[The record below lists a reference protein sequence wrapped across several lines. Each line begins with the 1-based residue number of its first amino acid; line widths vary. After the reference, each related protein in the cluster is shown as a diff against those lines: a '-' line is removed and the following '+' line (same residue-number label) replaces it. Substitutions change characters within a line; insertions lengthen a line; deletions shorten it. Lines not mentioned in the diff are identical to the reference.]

1 MKPYHDFK
9 IKKRFNGE
17 IRTCLK
23 VLEER
28 AAGRVDGASRKDIR
42 TLHGHQ
48 SRSQKVG
55 TQEANPASG

>member
-17 IRTCLK
+17 IRKCLK

-28 AAGRVDGASRKDIR
+28 AARRVDGASRKDIG
-42 TLHGHQ
+42 TLHGHE
-48 SRSQKVG
+48 SHSQKVG
-55 TQEANPASG
+55 KQKANTATG